1 MDNTIECAV
10 VDALFDFMGWL
21 TTRDEVL
28 ELGASKNAA
37 VACEAL
43 QEYADVRGLNLVVT
57 KDEL

>member
-1 MDNTIECAV
+1 MDNATECAV

-28 ELGASKNAA
+28 EVGASKLTPPA
-37 VACEAL
+37 VEAL
-43 QEYADVRGLNLVVT
+43 EEYANMRGLNLVVT